1 MTVAVTNATTRTTTT
16 DNTDITDETW
26 LPSGS
31 LQDGDTLIINH
42 IMSVGSN
49 IDYSSL
55 NLIIYVNAD
64 WLFSNPSYLRLGSE
78 SEIYFTVPPVLT
90 GDNGNDKI
98 KIGSTVISESDLASV
113 LAGDKLTDEGV
124 VVPVEL
130 INFDISA
137 INNMVELYWST
148 ASEINNHFFL
158 IEKSSDGIDWI
169 ALDYVEGAGTTSEV
183 NEYSYLDFTDSS
195 SINYY
200 RLSQYDYD
208 GTREYLCTLLITLE
222 TNMIQGI
229 KIPIHENVQEIQY
242 YTFDGRRISTLD
254 SPNKY
259 ILIIVTDK
267 GIYKR
272 KVWR

>member
-208 GTREYLCTLLITLE
+208 GTREYLGTLLITLE
-222 TNMIQGI
+222 TKMIQGI
-229 KIPIHENVQEIQY
+229 KIPINENVQEIQY